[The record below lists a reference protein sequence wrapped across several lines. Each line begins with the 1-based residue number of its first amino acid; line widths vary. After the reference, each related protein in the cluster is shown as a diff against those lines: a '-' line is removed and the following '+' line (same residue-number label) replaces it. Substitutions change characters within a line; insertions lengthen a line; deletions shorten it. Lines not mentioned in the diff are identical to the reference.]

1 MVVMKGPGNLPDNW
15 KCMKNQLD
23 VIASHTKDLFERKRC
38 NVSNKKKQTNVIKKN
53 KLPAGTVTGVQG
65 MGFPAGICELK
76 YPGQIWGVG
85 AILIILCL
93 PMFVSYAFKLSI
105 LAHLKA

>member
-76 YPGQIWGVG
+76 YPGQIWG
-85 AILIILCL
+85 
-93 PMFVSYAFKLSI
+93 
-105 LAHLKA
+105 